1 MSLSDCEKCGNIPCD
16 CGYEYNH
23 WDLEKLK
30 KLYQIIGNIIAS
42 KEDRRKEEQKQLEEF
57 KETTK
62 GANQNGNAGET
73 DADSGKEVEKFLKDF
88 GHLS

>member
-1 MSLSDCEKCGNIPCD
+1 MKEDISTRTIIDSICIGLLWSFGGPIMA
-16 CGYEYNH
+16 
-23 WDLEKLK
+23 L
-30 KLYQIIGNIIAS
+30 LYCLGIAA
-42 KEDRRKEEQKQLEEF
+42 EDRRKEEQKQLEEF